1 VRRLGTV
8 RVRTTVAATL
18 VVGIAL
24 VIGAFAVLAGLRR
37 TLTDDVE
44 TTARLRAEDVVALLR
59 SGTAPEQLAIDDT
72 DDSAIQVL
80 DERGRTIGG
89 STNVADRPAMA
100 EVPAGGAVTAHDLP
114 LGTGAYRVVAEPA
127 VHAGQRLT
135 VLAAES
141 LEPVTEGSEAVI
153 HAFAIGVP
161 LLMVLVAGTT
171 WIVAGRALR
180 PVEAIREEVGSIADD
195 DDLARRVPEPSSGDE
210 VARLAHTMNEM
221 LARLEA
227 ARSRQRRFVS
237 DASHELRSPL
247 ATIRHELELLL
258 ADPDRTEVVPMA
270 EGLMAESLRMQ
281 ALVDDL
287 LLLARSDEG
296 SPAVRR
302 RAVDLDDLVL
312 AEATRLRSRALVQ
325 VDTAHVS
332 AGQVLGDEGQL
343 SRMVRNLADNAERHA
358 RGVVGFDL
366 GGHDGVVVLTVHDDG
381 PGIDTADRERV
392 FERFTRLDAARG
404 RSTGGSG
411 LGLAIVAQVAAAHD
425 GSVTVDDAPGGG
437 ARFTVTLPSAAG

>member
-1 VRRLGTV
+1 MRRFGTV
-8 RVRTTVAATL
+8 RVRTTVGATL
-18 VVGIAL
+18 VVGLAL

-37 TLTDDVE
+37 TLTDDVQ
-44 TTARLRAEDVVALLR
+44 TTARLRAEDVAALLR
-59 SGTAPEQLAIDDT
+59 AGTAPEHLAIDDT

-80 DERGRTIGG
+80 DEHGATIGG
-89 STNVADRPAMA
+89 STNVVHRPAMA
-100 EVPAGGAVTAHDLP
+100 DVPAGGAVTVHDLHIDA
-114 LGTGAYRVVAEPA
+114 GAYRVVAA
-127 VHAGQRLT
+127 SAMHAHQRFT

-141 LEPVTEGSEAVI
+141 LEPVDEGTDAVI
-153 HAFAIGVP
+153 HAFAIGIP
-161 LLMVLVAGTT
+161 LLMLLVAGTT

-180 PVEAIREEVGSIADD
+180 PVEAIREEVGSIADE
-195 DDLARRVPEPSSGDE
+195 DDLGRRVPEPTSGDE

-227 ARSRQRRFVS
+227 ARSRQQRFVS

-270 EGLMAESLRMQ
+270 EGLMAECLRMQ

-296 SPAVRR
+296 SPSTRR

-312 AEATRLRSRALVQ
+312 AEASRLRSRGLVQ

-332 AGQVLGDEGQL
+332 AGQVVGDEGQL
-343 SRMVRNLADNAERHA
+343 TRMVRNLADNAERHA
-358 RGVVGFDL
+358 QGVVGFDL
-366 GGHDGVVVLTVHDDG
+366 GGHDGVVVLAVHDDG
-381 PGIDTADRERV
+381 PGIEPADRERV

-404 RSTGGSG
+404 RGTGGAG

-425 GSVTVDDAPGGG
+425 GSVVVEDAPGGG
-437 ARFTVTLPSAAG
+437 ARFTVTLPSASG